1 MIIKPSPLTIGLG
14 IVAGA
19 ALLYFFKKKAD
30 GLTVSG
36 AAAAV
41 GGAAVGVADGIFSG
55 TVKGVGGLVGIPD
68 TNKTQCERDKAAG
81 NTWDAS
87 FSCAA
92 GDFLS
97 YAWGKVTGS
106 NTNAAVTR
114 YERPG
119 TSGSGGTSVT
129 PTL

>member
-1 MIIKPSPLTIGLG
+1 MQLNEHFTQ
-14 IVAGA
+14 VAHH
-19 ALLYFFKKKAD
+19 FF
-30 GLTVSG
+30 
-36 AAAAV
+36 
-41 GGAAVGVADGIFSG
+41 
-55 TVKGVGGLVGIPD
+55 GLVGIPD

-119 TSGSGGTSVT
+119 TSGSGGTSVYDWSIASNGPSEGSFAGGLT
-129 PTL
+129 FDPFRL